1 MVRRNILNE
10 FLSLDIGH
18 AMDTSNTVTIVQLVR
33 IIIYRIYMAVMYD
46 FVTIMLV
53 WLVRD
58 YGVPN
63 GEDTTSFSKAGFFL
77 NTTNFPFEGRGY
89 FGRGSLGLSSVC
101 PDL

>member
-1 MVRRNILNE
+1 
-10 FLSLDIGH
+10 
-18 AMDTSNTVTIVQLVR
+18 
-33 IIIYRIYMAVMYD
+33 MAAMYD
-46 FVTIMLV
+46 FLTIMLV

-63 GEDTTSFSKAGFFL
+63 REDTTSFSKAGFFL

-101 PDL
+101 PDLRSGRKWSWCSSSSLILKVRKFCQRGGKQSRRDSKEM